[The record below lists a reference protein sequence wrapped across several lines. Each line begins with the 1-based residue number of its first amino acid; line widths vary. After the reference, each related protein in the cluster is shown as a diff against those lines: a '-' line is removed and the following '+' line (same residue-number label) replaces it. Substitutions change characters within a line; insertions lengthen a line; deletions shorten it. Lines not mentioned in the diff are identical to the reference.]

1 MRTPY
6 ASIAALLLSVLFLIA
21 GNALLNTL
29 TPLRGRIEGFSNLT
43 LGILGSVY
51 FGGMLTGTLLGPT
64 TIRMFGHIRAYGI
77 YTALAIIAAL
87 SMVLSHDSV
96 SWMLS
101 RAVIGFSFAGLYG
114 VIESWVQGKA
124 DNAYR
129 GRLGAAYQFIHSAAV
144 AGGQSLLIVAD
155 PKDFTLFA
163 LATMLFALSILPF
176 SMSRT
181 EPPQLPETSR
191 LDLGWLAREA
201 PVSVAAALAV
211 GAANGAFWAMT
222 PVYAAGIGLGA
233 PALAAFLSSAVVG
246 ALIAIWPLGYAS
258 DRTDRR
264 YILAGLAL
272 AAAAIEMAMLILGR
286 LPTWGMNTLGVLM
299 GGMILTMYAIASAH
313 ANDRAGPGQ
322 SVTIA
327 ATMLFLYSCGAV
339 AGPFLASLLME
350 RIGPQGLFLFMA
362 AVHAPLAAFAVLRI
376 KRRAAPEL
384 RGSFEPEQPH

>member
-6 ASIAALLLSVLFLIA
+6 GSIAALLLSVLFLIA

-29 TPLRGRIEGFSNLT
+29 APLRGKIEGFSNLT
-43 LGILGSVY
+43 LGVLGSVY
-51 FGGMLTGTLLGPT
+51 FGGMLAGTLLGPM

-87 SMVLSHDSV
+87 SLALSKDAT

-124 DNAYR
+124 DNTYR

-144 AGGQSLLIVAD
+144 AGGQSMLIMAD
-155 PKDFTLFA
+155 PRSFTLFA
-163 LATMLFALSILPF
+163 LAAMLFALSILPF

-181 EPPQLPETSR
+181 DPPALPESAR
-191 LDLGWLAREA
+191 LDLFWLRREA
-201 PVSVAAALAV
+201 PVSVATAAAV
-211 GAANGAFWAMT
+211 GSANGAFWAMT
-222 PVYAAGIGLGA
+222 PVYATSIGLPPA
-233 PALAAFLSSAVVG
+233 ALATFLSSAVLG
-246 ALIAIWPLGYAS
+246 ALIAIWPLGFTS

-264 YILAGLAL
+264 YVLAGLAL
-272 AAAAIEMAMLILGR
+272 SAAIVELALLILGR
-286 LPTWGMNTLGVLM
+286 LPGWGMNALGVLL
-299 GGMILTMYAIASAH
+299 GGLILTMYSIASAH

-327 ATMLFLYSCGAV
+327 STMLFLYSCGAV
-339 AGPFLASLLME
+339 AGPLAASVLME
-350 RIGPQGLFLFMA
+350 RLGPQGLFLFMA
-362 AVHAPLAAFAVLRI
+362 AIHAPLAAYALVRI
-376 KRRAAPEL
+376 KRRSAPES
-384 RGSFEPEQPH
+384 RSSFEPEQPV